1 MFIEVAERS
10 ADGSM
15 WLTKC
20 ERCGVSL
27 DWVPSFELGM
37 MSVRSLRNL
46 CFGCDPKSGVIASC
60 FRVDGEVVDYVIA
73 RDGAGLVAVDTRARE
88 AFAVAGFE
96 RGRGLRLVYPHIAC
110 PAVHISAKPLS
121 ADFADAAGEGRKN
134 V

>member
-10 ADGSM
+10 VDGSM

-27 DWVPSFELGM
+27 DWVPSLELGM
-37 MSVRSLRNL
+37 MSVRGLRNL
-46 CFGCDPKSGVIASC
+46 CFGCDIKSGVIASC
-60 FRVDGEVVDYVIA
+60 FRVDGEVADYVIA

-96 RGRGLRLVYPHIAC
+96 RGRVLRLVYPHIAC